1 MLYLLERL
9 MLPRFALAAVI
20 RTLRALKGVS
30 QAELPADRKHL
41 YKLEAGFSNISL
53 EMLVQLAQALKV
65 EPSTL
70 MVLLQ
75 SVDHTASS
83 DALLDKIRTQLD
95 EFNRLGG
102 PAELARQLEL
112 GGQQAKNAARDSRT
126 AAIQACKARGLTQ
139 RETAAELSL
148 SKSTVA
154 RGW

>member
-1 MLYLLERL
+1 

-75 SVDHTASS
+75 SADHPASS

-95 EFNRLGG
+95 EFRRLGG

-112 GGQQAKNAARDSRT
+112 GGQQAKNAARDRRT

-154 RGW
+154 RVW

>member
-1 MLYLLERL
+1 MLS
-9 MLPRFALAAVI
+9 RFALAAVI
-20 RTLRALKGVS
+20 RALRTLKGVS

-53 EMLVQLAQALKV
+53 QMLVQLAQTLQV

-75 SVDHTASS
+75 SADHAASTDTILERIKS
-83 DALLDKIRTQLD
+83 DLD
-95 EFNRLGG
+95 EFGRLGG
-102 PAELARQLEL
+102 PAELGRQLEL
-112 GGQQAKNAARDSRT
+112 GGQQAKNAARDDRT

-139 RETAAELSL
+139 RETATELSL

-154 RGW
+154 RAW

>member
-1 MLYLLERL
+1 
-9 MLPRFALAAVI
+9 MLPRSALAAVI
-20 RTLRALKGVS
+20 RALRTLKGVS

-53 EMLVQLAQALKV
+53 EMLVQLAETLKV

-75 SVDHTASS
+75 SADQEASTDSILERIKS
-83 DALLDKIRTQLD
+83 DLN
-95 EFNRLGG
+95 EFGRLGG
-102 PAELARQLEL
+102 HAELARQLEL
-112 GGQQAKNAARDSRT
+112 GGQQAKNAARDDRT

-139 RETAAELSL
+139 RETAAELFL

-154 RGW
+154 RAW

>member
-1 MLYLLERL
+1 
-9 MLPRFALAAVI
+9 MLPRSALAAVI
-20 RTLRALKGVS
+20 RALRTLKGVS

-53 EMLVQLAQALKV
+53 EMLVQLAQTLQV

-75 SVDHTASS
+75 SADHAVSTDSI
-83 DALLDKIRTQLD
+83 LEKIRSDLD
-95 EFNRLGG
+95 EFGRLGG
-102 PAELARQLEL
+102 PAELGRQLEL
-112 GGQQAKNAARDSRT
+112 GGKQAKNAARDDRT

-139 RETAAELSL
+139 RETATELSL

-154 RGW
+154 RAW